1 MRRTID
7 VALVS
12 LGLLL
17 GTTGCDAFLTGNKL
31 SENPTLPT
39 AASIQPLFVGV
50 QAGQFTFQEATAAMM
65 TCEWVQACGAA
76 NGRFVQQ
83 AGQYVF
89 GETSN
94 IAANFADW
102 LQVYGGGGLV
112 DIRRDRKS
120 TRLNSSHSQISYAVF
135 CLKKKKRQVSRLS

>member
-1 MRRTID
+1 
-7 VALVS
+7 
-12 LGLLL
+12 
-17 GTTGCDAFLTGNKL
+17 
-31 SENPTLPT
+31 
-39 AASIQPLFVGV
+39 
-50 QAGQFTFQEATAAMM
+50 MM

-94 IAANFADW
+94 VAANFPDW

-112 DIRRDRKS
+112 DIRRGKNLARAAGDSTWLGIPKVGEALTLGTASDLWGGIPYSPVGTHATSPPPEDR
-120 TRLNSSHSQISYAVF
+120 LAV
-135 CLKKKKRQVSRLS
+135 